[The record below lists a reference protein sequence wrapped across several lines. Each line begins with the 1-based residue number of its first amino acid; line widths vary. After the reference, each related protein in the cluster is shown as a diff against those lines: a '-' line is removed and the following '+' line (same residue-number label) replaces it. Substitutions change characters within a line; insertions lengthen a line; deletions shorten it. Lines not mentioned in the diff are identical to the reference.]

1 MRPIKFFFTGMRR
14 FCSSKSDKLKL
25 LRDITGAPLMKC
37 KEALDKF
44 ATIEEAKAFLREKNL
59 VMADK
64 KAGNA
69 ATEGVLGL
77 SVQPGKIIVSKVNS
91 ETDFVAKN
99 EEFLNFVQETV
110 KTIDQHSGHLKTG
123 QNELT
128 PEILSN
134 FKTSQ
139 DDLLERQK
147 MITAKIQENIKISE
161 SFLDTFD
168 PSHIAG
174 TYIHRALRPNV
185 GTSLGYV
192 IVEQN
197 GPAPR
202 VAVEEVANDLAVHIF
217 CKSPTYVSFDTIP
230 KDIIEQTTNQIKAS
244 LKEDKTFDKKPKD
257 IQEKIFD
264 GKIKKAFDDEILT
277 EQIADFW
284 DSEKTVGD
292 YLKDFERRH
301 STKVKVIRFN
311 SLKIK

>member
-1 MRPIKFFFTGMRR
+1 MRPIKFLFGGMRR
-14 FCSSKSDKLKL
+14 FCSSKGDKLKM
-25 LRDITGAPLMKC
+25 LREITGAPLMKC

-44 ATIEEAKAFLREKNL
+44 TTIDEAKAYLREKNL

-64 KAGNA
+64 KAGNV

-77 SVQPGKIIVSKVNS
+77 SIQPGKIVVSKVNS

-110 KTIDQHSGHLKTG
+110 KTIAQHSDRL
-123 QNELT
+123 QNGPNQLT
-128 PEILSN
+128 PEILSS

-147 MITAKIQENIKISE
+147 MITAKIQENIKVSE
-161 SFLDTFD
+161 SFVDTFD

-174 TYIHRALRPNV
+174 SYIHKALRPNV

-192 IVEQN
+192 IVEQK
-197 GPAPR
+197 GPASR
-202 VAVEEVANDLAVHIF
+202 EIVEEVANDLAVHIF

-230 KDIIEQTTNQIKAS
+230 KDVIEQTTSQIKAS
-244 LKEDKTFDKKPKD
+244 LKEDKSFDKKPKE
-257 IQEKIFD
+257 IQGKIFE
-264 GKIKKAFDDEILT
+264 GKIKKAFDDEILN
-277 EQIADFW
+277 EQTADFW

-292 YLKDFERRH
+292 YLKDFECRH
-301 STKVKVIRFN
+301 ATQVKVIRFN
-311 SLKIK
+311 SWKIK